1 MLGTYPL
8 LQADSV
14 PLSPVLLLVLCAVAG
29 VGTVL
34 LLPSRREAPL
44 SKIGAVIL
52 LSVGLIL
59 VAILVRF
66 SAGTGSGGMG
76 PYFWIFSA
84 IAIVGAVRVISHPR
98 PVYAALYFV

>member
-34 LLPSRREAPL
+34 LLPSRREASL
-44 SKIGAVIL
+44 SRIGAVIL
-52 LSVGLIL
+52 VLVLSWRR
-59 VAILVRF
+59 RF
-66 SAGTGSGGMG
+66 TRG
-76 PYFWIFSA
+76 
-84 IAIVGAVRVISHPR
+84 
-98 PVYAALYFV
+98 